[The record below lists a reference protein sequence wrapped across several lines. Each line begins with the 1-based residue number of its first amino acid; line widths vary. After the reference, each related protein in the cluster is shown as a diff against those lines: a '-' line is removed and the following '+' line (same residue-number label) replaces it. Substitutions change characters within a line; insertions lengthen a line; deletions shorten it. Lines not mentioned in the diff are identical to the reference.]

1 MPVGGHLTHIQPPL
15 LGDLSSDEM
24 SWTNADMAHLFQP
37 LFHGAECNTALHK
50 PTIPVSLMP
59 METVQLKTQTVL
71 EAEHRLTN
79 THSLLHPHFLVRSK
93 LTVSSSQPAGT
104 ACWIPHCSSVSA
116 DGRASAGPG

>member
-79 THSLLHPHFLVRSK
+79 THSLSTPTFPRQEQTDRIL
-93 LTVSSSQPAGT
+93 Q
-104 ACWIPHCSSVSA
+104 SA
-116 DGRASAGPG
+116 SWYCLLDSTLQ